1 MAIIT
6 NNNGFNISNLLDDIN
21 LYKFNPSNI
30 QRSTLDHLR
39 NITDGKI
46 DIVDP
51 TNPFVF
57 LLESS
62 AVNTAAFMIE
72 NEANT
77 RKQYPAVAQTPEDVY
92 LHMSDKDYIDRF
104 ATPAITKFSIMM
116 QKDDLIGKMVNDP
129 VTLGKKV
136 TIARN
141 TEFTVAETTF
151 SLQYPIDIK
160 QLSHGGIII
169 SYDATITSPLQDLQS
184 NNIDFD
190 IRTDSTGIE
199 WIYFEFEVYQ
209 IKVNSITAPVSPSI
223 SFNQEI
229 ELTDS
234 FYFARVFCQGKTDPK
249 SWVEIYT
256 THSDQVYNTSSPTAV
271 LKVANKKLTVTIPQI
286 YINSN
291 LVTGTLR
298 IDTYETKGNITMV
311 LDNYPITAFST
322 KIKSIDT
329 NRDTTVYTS
338 AMVGVNYI
346 AYSTKSISGGTQE
359 LDFESLKQ
367 KVIMNSV
374 GPHNLPITNIQIE
387 SSLEKQGYQVVKN
400 IDVITNRIFLATKPL
415 PTPFDEKLIT
425 AGSASIETFI
435 ITMKDAITHPG
446 VKNNDKRITFT
457 PDIIYKNNSGIISIV
472 PKAQIDSLLNLTTDI
487 IAINVTNNNYLYSP
501 FYYVMDT
508 TKEEFELRPY
518 YLDNPVIETIKFISN
533 NETTDYNV
541 STQSYSI
548 TKLENGFKLSIAT
561 KSNKDVILLEDE
573 NLFVQLSYI
582 PVNEVARAYLNGTLV
597 NKTAEGERI
606 YEFDIITNYDIDSND
621 NLILDSFM
629 MFTEEVK
636 HVGSSLLNTF
646 DIVYSTNNI
655 TSLTYKPDSSD
666 LILGRFLLPQE
677 VFGITHENI
686 RIKFGNSLKN
696 LWARSRSVVSSSPFV
711 KYEENV
717 PWLYEKDVYK
727 IDPISGA
734 SFSFDGD
741 GNVTYTIL
749 HKQGDPV
756 LDEENKPVIRYYKGE
771 NKLDAFGNPTPTDIK
786 LITRQVDMMFIEG
799 AYWFATDTA
808 AAKYRNDM
816 VSTIVDWLTVD
827 FNVMGGSLLE
837 QTRLFFYPKKS
848 MGRINVIVNDG
859 QVTTVEA
866 GQAFKAELYVRPE
879 VYKNSELRTILTKT
893 TIKTID
899 NLLKKP
905 TISVSEITSVLRSNY
920 GSDVISL
927 KLTGLGGDMNLETLT
942 VINESDR
949 CSIRKR
955 LIKLPDDKLIVQEDI
970 DCIFINYQG
979 A

>member
-1 MAIIT
+1 MANIT

-21 LYKFNPSNI
+21 LYRFNPSNI
-30 QRSTLDHLR
+30 QRSVLDHLR
-39 NITDGKI
+39 NITDNKI

-104 ATPAITKFSIMM
+104 ATPAITKFSLMI
-116 QKDDLIGKMVNDP
+116 QKDDIISKMIYDP

-160 QLSHGGIII
+160 QLAHGGIVI

-190 IRTDSTGIE
+190 IRTDSTGVE

-209 IKVNSITAPVSPSI
+209 IKVNSITVPVSPSI

-229 ELTDS
+229 DLTDS
-234 FYFARVFCQGKTDPK
+234 FYFARVFSQGKTDPNT
-249 SWVEIYT
+249 WVEMYT
-256 THSDQVYNTSSPTAV
+256 THSDQVYNTTTPTAV
-271 LKVANKKLTVTIPQI
+271 LKVTDKKLTVSIPQI
-286 YINSN
+286 YINTE

-298 IDTYETKGNITMV
+298 LDVYETKGNITMV
-311 LDNYPITAFST
+311 MENYPINAFST

-329 NRDTTVYTS
+329 NRDTTVYTT

-346 AYSTKSISGGTQE
+346 AYCTKNVFGGTPE
-359 LDFESLKQ
+359 LDFNTLKQ

-374 GPHNLPITNIQIE
+374 GVHNLPITNIQIE

-400 IDVITNRIFLATKPL
+400 IDVITNRVFLATKPL

-425 AGSASIETFI
+425 AGSASIETLVT
-435 ITMKDAITHPG
+435 TMKDAINQSG
-446 VKNNDKRITFT
+446 VKDNGKRITFT
-457 PDIIYKNNSGIISIV
+457 PDIIYKNNTGIISIV
-472 PKAQIDSLLNLTTDI
+472 PKTQIDNLLNLSTDI

-501 FYYVMDT
+501 FHYVMDT

-533 NETTDYNV
+533 NETTGYYI

-548 TKLENGFKLSIAT
+548 TRIQNGFKLSIAT

-582 PVNEVARAYLNGTLV
+582 PVNEVARAYINGVLV
-597 NKTAEGERI
+597 NKTNEGERI
-606 YEFDIITNYDIDSND
+606 YEFDIITNYDIDDND
-621 NLILDSFM
+621 NIIFDSFM
-629 MFTEEVK
+629 MFTKDLK
-636 HVGSSLLNTF
+636 HVGSALFNSF

-655 TSLTYKPDSSD
+655 TSLSYVPDNSD
-666 LILGRFLLPQE
+666 TVLGKFLLPQE
-677 VFGITHENI
+677 VFGITRESI
-686 RIKFGNSLKN
+686 KIKFGNSLKT
-696 LWARSRSVVSSSPFV
+696 LWARSRSIVSSSPFL
-711 KYEENV
+711 KYEEDI

-727 IDPISGA
+727 IDPITGA
-734 SFSFDGD
+734 SFSFDAQ

-749 HKQGDPV
+749 HKLGDPV
-756 LDEENKPVIRYYKGE
+756 LDDENKPVIKYYKGD
-771 NKLDAFGNPTPTDIK
+771 NKLDSFGKPIPTDVN

-799 AYWFATDTA
+799 AYWFATDTS

-816 VSTIVDWLTVD
+816 VNTIVDWLTID

-837 QTRLFFYPKKS
+837 QTRLYFYPKKS
-848 MGRINVIVNDG
+848 MGRINAIVNDG
-859 QVTTVEA
+859 QITTVEA
-866 GQAFKAELYVRPE
+866 GQAFKVELYVKPE
-879 VYKNSELRTILTKT
+879 VYKNSDLRVILTKT

-905 TISVSEITSVLRSNY
+905 TISISEITSVLRTNY
-920 GSDVISL
+920 GADVISF
-927 KLTGLGGDMNLETLT
+927 KLTGLGGSLNLETLT
-942 VINESDR
+942 VMNESDR

-955 LIKLPDDKLIVQEDI
+955 LVKLPDDKLIVQEDI
-970 DCIFINYQG
+970 ECIFINYQNT
-979 A
+979 